1 MTPLWIMVDKN
12 TPFTFT
18 PWGKREPI
26 MLLVNDFT
34 HCGIVGDCQ
43 HANNIYSL
51 TPPRETADFFLSCC
65 QRRCH
70 LLLVNKHVAI
80 ILKMF

>member
-18 PWGKREPI
+18 PWGKRKPI

-34 HCGIVGDCQ
+34 HSGIVGDCQ

-51 TPPRETADFFLSCC
+51 TPPREAAEFPDPAASGGVTSS
-65 QRRCH
+65 
-70 LLLVNKHVAI
+70 
-80 ILKMF
+80 